1 LFWGEKVSLS
11 QAETKTASHQNAK
24 TTKRDERM
32 EKTRERHHH
41 EHTEES
47 AFFRILFEKQQQK
60 RNKKTKREKEKAD
73 LFCFSSQQKRE

>member
-1 LFWGEKVSLS
+1 LGEKSFSLS
-11 QAETKTASHQNAK
+11 SRDENSIASDAK
-24 TTKRDERM
+24 TTKRDERSRKN
-32 EKTRERHHH
+32 ERKTSH

-73 LFCFSSQQKRE
+73 LFCFSSQQTRE